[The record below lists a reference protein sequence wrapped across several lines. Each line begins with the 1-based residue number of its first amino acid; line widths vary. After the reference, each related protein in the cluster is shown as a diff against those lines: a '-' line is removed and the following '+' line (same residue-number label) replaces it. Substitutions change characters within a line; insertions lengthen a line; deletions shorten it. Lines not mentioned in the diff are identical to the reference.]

1 MNGGKD
7 SAEGHSSGGAGK
19 TAHILAMDQ
28 SLTSGVTGD
37 DKEVE
42 EVTDMFADL
51 AKKVRAPNAMK
62 PLMTR

>member
-7 SAEGHSSGGAGK
+7 SAEGHSSGGGK
-19 TAHILAMDQ
+19 IAHILATDQ
-28 SLTSGVTGD
+28 PLTTMAVGD

-51 AKKVRAPNAMK
+51 AKKVRA
-62 PLMTR
+62 